1 MIALMITCAG
11 LPSMFAVAC
20 ATLLALK
27 DRKQWVWFA
36 GLAILAGF
44 AGLTVL
50 NMLELWRYS
59 VHS

>member
-1 MIALMITCAG
+1 MIVLMIFCAS
-11 LPSMFAVAC
+11 LPSMFAAAC

-36 GLAILAGF
+36 GLAVLAGF

>member
-1 MIALMITCAG
+1 MVALMIACAG
-11 LPSMFAVAC
+11 LPSMFATAC

-59 VHS
+59 VHG